1 MNLKNLSAKI
11 KIPKLLKNKLNNKK
25 VNQIYRQFEKSINN
39 KEKFAVAVSGG
50 PDSLA
55 LAFLAKIYSVKNNI
69 VSRFFIVDHKIRKES
84 TKEAK
89 EVKKI
94 LKRYFID
101 AEILTWRGKKPSS
114 NIQSLARKKRYE
126 LLFKECDKLKIQNIL
141 LGHHQDDLF
150 ENFFIRLLRGSG
162 LKGLVSLGQN
172 NKIGN
177 KKLIRPLI
185 YQKKEDLIF
194 LAKYVFNFYVIDPSN
209 KNEQYQRV
217 KIRKIIEELQKNGLN
232 KKKFAD
238 TIKNLKHSNNVVDFY
253 LSKNLLKNSFFL
265 NDNNRMVL
273 NREFFKQSNEVI
285 FRSFAEV
292 IKLIGKKYYFVRG
305 KKLDKIIDD
314 IENNSLSKTTLGGCI
329 IEKVNQTV
337 IISKEQ

>member
-305 KKLDKIIDD
+305 KKLEKVISD
-314 IENNSLSKTTLGGCI
+314 INNERFLKGTLGGCI
-329 IEKVNQTV
+329 IEKINQTI
-337 IISKEQ
+337 IISKEP

>member
-11 KIPKLLKNKLNNKK
+11 KIPKLLRNKLNNKK

-126 LLFKECDKLKIQNIL
+126 LLFKECDKLKIQNI
-141 LGHHQDDLF
+141 
-150 ENFFIRLLRGSG
+150 
-162 LKGLVSLGQN
+162 
-172 NKIGN
+172 
-177 KKLIRPLI
+177 
-185 YQKKEDLIF
+185 
-194 LAKYVFNFYVIDPSN
+194 
-209 KNEQYQRV
+209 
-217 KIRKIIEELQKNGLN
+217 
-232 KKKFAD
+232 
-238 TIKNLKHSNNVVDFY
+238 
-253 LSKNLLKNSFFL
+253 
-265 NDNNRMVL
+265 
-273 NREFFKQSNEVI
+273 
-285 FRSFAEV
+285 
-292 IKLIGKKYYFVRG
+292 
-305 KKLDKIIDD
+305 
-314 IENNSLSKTTLGGCI
+314 
-329 IEKVNQTV
+329 
-337 IISKEQ
+337 

>member
-1 MNLKNLSAKI
+1 M
-11 KIPKLLKNKLNNKK
+11 
-25 VNQIYRQFEKSINN
+25 
-39 KEKFAVAVSGG
+39 
-50 PDSLA
+50 
-55 LAFLAKIYSVKNNI
+55 
-69 VSRFFIVDHKIRKES
+69 
-84 TKEAK
+84 
-89 EVKKI
+89 
-94 LKRYFID
+94 
-101 AEILTWRGKKPSS
+101 
-114 NIQSLARKKRYE
+114 
-126 LLFKECDKLKIQNIL
+126 
-141 LGHHQDDLF
+141 GHHQDDLF

-305 KKLDKIIDD
+305 KKLEKVISD
-314 IENNSLSKTTLGGCI
+314 INNERFLKGTLGGCI
-329 IEKVNQTV
+329 IEKINQTI
-337 IISKEQ
+337 IISKEP